1 MKLGRVEGGALPR
14 TPQRRSLSAAPGA
27 LLVLVRGDTLV
38 ELVAMALEVVE
49 RLVVVAAVLA
59 VPVLVLAVAAAVGAG
74 RLAVVAV
81 GVAAVTVAAA
91 HHEKHHERAGEDEE
105 EQQDGAHRCSFRL
118 VMSVLVMSVLV
129 ASEDLV
135 KSTRR

>member
-14 TPQRRSLSAAPGA
+14 TTQRRSLSADPGA

-74 RLAVVAV
+74 CLAVVAV
-81 GVAAVTVAAA
+81 GVAAVGVAAVAVAAA
-91 HHEKHHERAGEDEE
+91 HHEEHHERAGEDGED
-105 EQQDGAHRCSFRL
+105 QQDGAHRCSLRL
-118 VMSVLVMSVLV
+118 VMSVLS
-129 ASEDLV
+129 
-135 KSTRR
+135 

>member
-59 VPVLVLAVAAAVGAG
+59 GPVLVLAVAAAGG
-74 RLAVVAV
+74 
-81 GVAAVTVAAA
+81 AAVTVAAA
-91 HHEKHHERAGEDEE
+91 HHEEHHERAGEDEE
-105 EQQDGAHRCSFRL
+105 DQQDGAHRCSLRL
-118 VMSVLVMSVLV
+118 VMSVLS
-129 ASEDLV
+129 
-135 KSTRR
+135 